1 MRLIKKGIYMEI
13 DFKETPELEQNLH
26 WHNSSNVLCNYM
38 REPEYLIKILKNQ
51 AIIPRY
57 VTEPLDYL
65 KVDGLKRIAFPMTCF
80 CDIPFSKVGIHMTSY
95 GGYGIALDKNK
106 VIRNNKIQPIHYM
119 NPASPLVADFKEA
132 FNANYNVGKKAHKED
147 EVLLNYL
154 LSTLL
159 YMKPISNLV
168 EKDGKYKMY
177 IFQDECEWRYVP
189 DVSPK
194 YPQIY
199 INDDINHEIYT
210 YANKAL
216 KKETNY
222 GLKFSYDD
230 IKYVILKNT
239 NDKKKFF
246 NLINGLEKK
255 GKISEEE
262 KYLLI
267 SKIIVWNEEK
277 EDF

>member
-57 VTEPLDYL
+57 VIEPLDYL
-65 KVDGLKRIAFPMTCF
+65 KIDGLKRIAFPMTCF
-80 CDIPFSKVGIHMTSY
+80 CDIPFSKVGNHMSNY
-95 GGYGIALDKNK
+95 GQYGIALDKKK

-159 YMKPISNLV
+159 YMKPISGLV
-168 EKDGKYKMY
+168 EKDGEYKMY
-177 IFQDECEWRYVP
+177 IFQDECEWRYIPDCKSILSIPLIINDNKITEKRKNTYSDVLEKHPETWVKFDWNDLIYIVVP
-189 DVSPK
+189 DEV
-194 YPQIY
+194 
-199 INDDINHEIYT
+199 
-210 YANKAL
+210 AL
-216 KKETNY
+216 QTIIDAIMELPLDNVKKH
-222 GLKFSYDD
+222 
-230 IKYVILKNT
+230 
-239 NDKKKFF
+239 
-246 NLINGLEKK
+246 
-255 GKISEEE
+255 
-262 KYLLI
+262 LLI
-267 SKIIVWNEEK
+267 SKIQISNRFT
-277 EDF
+277 EDLV

>member
-1 MRLIKKGIYMEI
+1 MEI

-80 CDIPFSKVGIHMTSY
+80 CDIPFSKVGNHMTSY

-106 VIRNNKIQPIHYM
+106 VIRNNRIQPIHYM

-168 EKDGKYKMY
+168 EKNGKYKMY
-177 IFQDECEWRYVP
+177 IFQDEFELR
-189 DVSPK
+189 
-194 YPQIY
+194 
-199 INDDINHEIYT
+199 
-210 YANKAL
+210 
-216 KKETNY
+216 
-222 GLKFSYDD
+222 
-230 IKYVILKNT
+230 
-239 NDKKKFF
+239 
-246 NLINGLEKK
+246 
-255 GKISEEE
+255 
-262 KYLLI
+262 
-267 SKIIVWNEEK
+267 
-277 EDF
+277 